1 MQSRNVT
8 ILLVVGIPAG
18 LGVALFSFGLFVSGA
33 WAASGGD
40 MPAGS
45 PATPAMQ
52 FSRYVVYA
60 GVAGVVGGLVMAVAS
75 LFALIVRLLGKF
87 KD

>member
-1 MQSRNVT
+1 
-8 ILLVVGIPAG
+8 
-18 LGVALFSFGLFVSGA
+18 
-33 WAASGGD
+33 
-40 MPAGS
+40 
-45 PATPAMQ
+45 MQ

-75 LFALIVRLLGKF
+75 LFALIVRLLVKF